1 MSKEMINRRLEAAK
15 KEIAAM
21 QKKVNAPKPVQKQSV
36 NTVPAGVPSAPP
48 EAKDIN
54 APSVPGFITGG
65 KRVSKKQKEV

>member
-1 MSKEMINRRLEAAK
+1 
-15 KEIAAM
+15 M
-21 QKKVNAPKPVQKQSV
+21 QKKVNAPEPVQKQSV

>member
-21 QKKVNAPKPVQKQSV
+21 QKQSV